1 MTAAVVLGIAVG
13 GAFGAAVRYLLDR
26 YLPAGLLAANALG
39 CFGAGILYGLLVS
52 GSGLDE
58 QLATVLAV
66 GVFSALTTF
75 ATVSLRSALL
85 CGWTGGAGRLPAC
98 GLLTL
103 EPGWERRCSGS

>member
-85 CGWTGGAGRLPAC
+85 WLDGRRWAAVGMWAAHAGAGLGAAM
-98 GLLTL
+98 L
-103 EPGWERRCSGS
+103 GS